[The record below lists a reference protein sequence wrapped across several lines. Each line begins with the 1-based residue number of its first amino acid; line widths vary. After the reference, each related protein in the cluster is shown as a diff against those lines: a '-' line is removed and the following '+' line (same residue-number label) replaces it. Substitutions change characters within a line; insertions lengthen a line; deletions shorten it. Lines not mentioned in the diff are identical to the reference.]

1 MRCPLIIAAIAVA
14 ACVGVGCNKKGAD
27 ADVAP
32 LEKAFGAKSAAGSPD
47 RQQVAELVAAA
58 TEAAKNND
66 YPKAAASLSVLRAQP
81 ALTPDQRAAVQDA
94 MGNIQS
100 EMARRVEAGDAA
112 AIQAQDA
119 IREMK
124 KR

>member
-1 MRCPLIIAAIAVA
+1 MIMRFPLVLP
-14 ACVGVGCNKKGAD
+14 ACLGSGCKKGAD
-27 ADVAP
+27 ADIAP
-32 LEKAFGAKSAAGSPD
+32 LEKAFGAKPAAASPD
-47 RQQVAELVAAA
+47 QQQVADLVAAA

-66 YPKAAASLSVLRAQP
+66 YPKAAASLSILRAQP

-100 EMARRVEAGDAA
+100 EMARRAEAGDAA
-112 AIQAQDA
+112 AIQAQNA